1 VALVELADILR
12 FFALG
17 GELGGASAAVA
28 FFFPRGITGKQ
39 ELDEEV
45 VLPILKDVYQ
55 GWRSRL
61 AKRGWL
67 VLVIIYSI
75 VQHGFQGLTGVA
87 PQRHTCAAVECHSH
101 SGGKIMSMISLDEC

>member
-1 VALVELADILR
+1 LR

-17 GELGGASAAVA
+17 GELAGASAAVA

-55 GWRSRL
+55 VWRSRL
-61 AKRGWL
+61 EKRG
-67 VLVIIYSI
+67 
-75 VQHGFQGLTGVA
+75 
-87 PQRHTCAAVECHSH
+87 
-101 SGGKIMSMISLDEC
+101 